1 MQKIKPYLLVWK
13 IHRGLVQKLY
23 PFCKLLS
30 RKSTKGGFGI
40 KKYQGLSC
48 FASTRFSIKKGSSY
62 ASMNKIR
69 VVKIKTTFQYQEL
82 GNFVNSSKILFRFY
96 TTECNCKEPFLDHK
110 VIVVWQFYPRL
121 TSHSPLNDNYTY
133 ICRLNI
139 HIHVIQSC
147 YSS

>member
-1 MQKIKPYLLVWK
+1 MFAKIKTHLLVWK
-13 IHRGLVQKLY
+13 IIRGLVQKLD

-30 RKSTKGGFGI
+30 RKPTKGGFGI

-48 FASTRFSIKKGSSY
+48 LRFCTNEVFYKGSSY

-110 VIVVWQFYPRL
+110 VIVVWQFYPDSL
-121 TSHSPLNDNYTY
+121 
-133 ICRLNI
+133 
-139 HIHVIQSC
+139 HIAR
-147 YSS
+147 